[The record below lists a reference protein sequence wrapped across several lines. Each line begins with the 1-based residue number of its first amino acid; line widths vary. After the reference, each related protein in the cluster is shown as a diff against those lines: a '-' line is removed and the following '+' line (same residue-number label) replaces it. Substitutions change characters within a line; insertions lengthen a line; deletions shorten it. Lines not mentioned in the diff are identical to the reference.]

1 VSSQPRAFFA
11 LDFGS
16 TTTSACVLG
25 HVGGHWRLIAHTS
38 APSYFDVDSLL
49 SGLLSQIGAADSELL
64 GALCGDD
71 DPDIP
76 ILVSTWPRLV
86 ARTTPA
92 RRIAVIAGSRRQRR
106 RLETA
111 ALRAG
116 WDVVGGS
123 ADEDD
128 PVVLSRLILSTK
140 TSAILLGADHV
151 PGGDEKR
158 HLPDLAALVAGAT
171 RSRPEL
177 TVVLA
182 GGAAAYESQFA
193 ALMDT
198 RPESVAAIEV
208 ALDELQDEP
217 EIAALEPSADE
228 APPQTKMLG
237 NRPAAGQTTS
247 FANESTFVKGETPV
261 DAGDAVKL
269 PAAEALPAEASDAK
283 TRTVATVESPPDVAP
298 EQAAETAAAP
308 VDAEPGAELDAD
320 VETAAVSSEAAEPA
334 TDPATTEPAATASAA
349 AEPAPAVASKPATLA
364 LGFQVADDAA
374 VVTHLLLAPD
384 AEAGQLPGDALQEVL
399 EGLRALPND
408 SRLGVARSIASLAY
422 VLDRTIEVVEVGM
435 QGGLVAR
442 SDPFGQGH
450 FTVASSRS
458 GPIDGS
464 FAPASPSEEV
474 IDGLLAW
481 STIQL
486 DRHRAMDRLND
497 LRLTPWGE
505 ADGDG
510 AVFRLAAAK
519 AAFGRL
525 VDSMPELAA
534 RSMPE
539 LVVAAGGIFASL
551 PPSAVALALADLVR
565 RPGVCQLTVDQ
576 SRILGP
582 LGAIEDEDERR
593 RLLANLADDILVPL
607 GGLILPAG
615 IKPGKNA
622 GFLRLKAAASV
633 SEIELHPGAIQ
644 VVDLPPGRAARADID
659 FRDSVRLGK
668 RGHHFTVDVGGGLTG
683 LLVDLRDI
691 PMRISDRPDSRR
703 SALDTWQ
710 RGMWPEVD
718 E

>member
-1 VSSQPRAFFA
+1 
-11 LDFGS
+11 
-16 TTTSACVLG
+16 VLF
-25 HVGGHWRLIAHTS
+25 RS
-38 APSYFDVDSLL
+38 
-49 SGLLSQIGAADSELL
+49 
-64 GALCGDD
+64 
-71 DPDIP
+71 
-76 ILVSTWPRLV
+76 
-86 ARTTPA
+86 
-92 RRIAVIAGSRRQRR
+92 
-106 RLETA
+106 
-111 ALRAG
+111 
-116 WDVVGGS
+116 
-123 ADEDD
+123 DEDD
-128 PVVLSRLILSTK
+128 PVALSRLMLSTK
-140 TSAILLGADHV
+140 TSAVLFGADHV

-182 GGAAAYESQFA
+182 GGAAVYESLF
-193 ALMDT
+193 
-198 RPESVAAIEV
+198 ESVAETPRDVV
-208 ALDELQDEP
+208 AATEPGAGEP
-217 EIAALEPSADE
+217 EEADLPELEPSADE
-228 APPQTKMLG
+228 APPQTKMLAHT
-237 NRPAAGQTTS
+237 AAAAQAA
-247 FANESTFVKGETPV
+247 FASETTFVKGEPPVEADAAAETAVDGEAAATDAPVNPADAAADDEV
-261 DAGDAVKL
+261 DAPEAAAPELAADEAAATSAAPDATATVPAADVEAAAAKPETPAAMAWDLPDDRLPAAAPDL
-269 PAAEALPAEASDAK
+269 PAAEP
-283 TRTVATVESPPDVAP
+283 
-298 EQAAETAAAP
+298 
-308 VDAEPGAELDAD
+308 
-320 VETAAVSSEAAEPA
+320 
-334 TDPATTEPAATASAA
+334 EPAASM
-349 AEPAPAVASKPATLA
+349 PATLP
-364 LGFQVADDAA
+364 LGFQVADGPLAA
-374 VVTHLLLAPD
+374 THLLLAPD

-422 VLDRTIEVVEVGM
+422 VLDRSIEVVEVGL

-458 GPIDGS
+458 GPVDGS
-464 FAPASPSEEV
+464 FAPLNPSEEV
-474 IDGLLAW
+474 IDGVLSW

-525 VDSMPELAA
+525 IDSMPELAA

-565 RPGVCQLTVDQ
+565 RPGVCQLTIDQ

-582 LGAIEDEDERR
+582 LGAVEDEEERR

-615 IKPGKNA
+615 IKPGRNA
-622 GFLRLKAAASV
+622 GFLRLKAASSV
-633 SEIELHPGAIQ
+633 AEIELHPGAIQ

-668 RGHHFTVDVGGGLTG
+668 RGHHFTVDVGGGLSG

>member
-16 TTTSACVLG
+16 TTTSVSVLG
-25 HVGGHWRLIAHTS
+25 RVGGRWRLVAHTA
-38 APSYFDVDSLL
+38 APSYFDVDSMLAGLL
-49 SGLLSQIGAADSELL
+49 SGIGATDPEMLT
-64 GALCGDD
+64 ALNAGDE
-71 DPDIP
+71 PDIP
-76 ILVSTWPRLV
+76 VLVSTWPRLV
-86 ARTTPA
+86 ARTTPE
-92 RRIAVIAGSRRQRR
+92 RQIAIVAGSRRQRR

-116 WDVVGGS
+116 WNVVAGS

-128 PVVLSRLILSTK
+128 AVVLSRLILSTK
-140 TSAILLGADHV
+140 TSAVLFGADHV

-182 GGAAAYESQFA
+182 GGAAVYESQFA
-193 ALMDT
+193 ALMES
-198 RPESVAAIEV
+198 RPEAEAVS
-208 ALDELQDEP
+208 EP
-217 EIAALEPSADE
+217 EEEQLEDEVDIPAPEPSADE
-228 APPQTKMLG
+228 APPQTKMLP
-237 NRPAAGQTTS
+237 RKAAASQEAA
-247 FANESTFVKGETPV
+247 FVNETTFVKGEAPDE
-261 DAGDAVKL
+261 DA
-269 PAAEALPAEASDAK
+269 PAAEVPTDEVPTDEASTDE
-283 TRTVATVESPPDVAP
+283 VP
-298 EQAAETAAAP
+298 
-308 VDAEPGAELDAD
+308 DAD
-320 VETAAVSSEAAEPA
+320 RPSVEMPAAGPRESSSIDEREAGRPTAENPPVAEPA
-334 TDPATTEPAATASAA
+334 PAADDPLA
-349 AEPAPAVASKPATLA
+349 AEPAPAAADPDPGATEAATRKPATLP
-364 LGFQVADDAA
+364 LGFQVADGPA
-374 VVTHLLLAPD
+374 VATHLLLAPD

-458 GPIDGS
+458 CPTDGS
-464 FAPASPSEEV
+464 FAPSSPSEEV
-474 IDGLLAW
+474 IDGVLAW
-481 STIQL
+481 STIPL

-525 VDSMPELAA
+525 IESMPEFAA

-551 PPSAVALALADLVR
+551 PPSVVALALADMVR

-576 SRILGP
+576 ARILGP
-582 LGAIEDEDERR
+582 IGAIEDEDERR
-593 RLLANLADDILVPL
+593 QLLANLADDILVPL
-607 GGLILPAG
+607 GALILPAG
-615 IKPGKNA
+615 VKPGKNA
-622 GFLRLKAAASV
+622 GSLRLKAASSV
-633 SEIELHPGAIQ
+633 AEIELHPGAIQ
-644 VVDLPPGRAARADID
+644 VVDLPPGRAARADIA

-668 RGHHFTVDVGGGLTG
+668 RGRHFTVDVGGGLSG
-683 LLVDLRDI
+683 LLIDLRDI